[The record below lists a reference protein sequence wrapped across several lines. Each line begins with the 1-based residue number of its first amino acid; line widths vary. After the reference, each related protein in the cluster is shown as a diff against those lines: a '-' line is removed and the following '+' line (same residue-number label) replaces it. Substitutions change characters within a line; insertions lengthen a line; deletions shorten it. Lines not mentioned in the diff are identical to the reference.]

1 MCPLY
6 CKHPKVFR
14 RDNKLLLV
22 ERPQHYSIFLPHS
35 LHMLQ
40 KQYVINAMTR
50 FVATVYSHKPWRCMK
65 GSISEWHSNRQG
77 DSLQYG
83 RRTKS
88 GNSTRTYQTQSAE
101 IHKEKRHG
109 SQLQEIKYPTHINK
123 KETRQYSYYV
133 WLAHIECFPST
144 WFCGEDFNI
153 LPNCTFTIKSVKFLI
168 SPLTDEKTEKSM
180 IKSLPPGH
188 SKKTPKIQNSNGIST
203 PTEND

>member
-1 MCPLY
+1 MTSLSTAASLMPWITSGRGKKCDFINKGKLCLPSTQCGRYMTPWPHDLTGLDDATMCPLY

-88 GNSTRTYQTQSAE
+88 GNSTRTY
-101 IHKEKRHG
+101 
-109 SQLQEIKYPTHINK
+109 
-123 KETRQYSYYV
+123 
-133 WLAHIECFPST
+133 
-144 WFCGEDFNI
+144 
-153 LPNCTFTIKSVKFLI
+153 
-168 SPLTDEKTEKSM
+168 
-180 IKSLPPGH
+180 
-188 SKKTPKIQNSNGIST
+188 
-203 PTEND
+203 